1 MKRIFTFSIVL
12 AMMVSISLPV
22 MAAKETYTISELYDQ
37 YNGYHWQGDYET
49 ARKETV
55 HVDVVLS
62 VPQADTI
69 GIYEATK
76 HPPVEG
82 YRVDE
87 SGMKGLE
94 IIGEENFANATAW
107 FSCGWPSEELRR
119 QMEKDAKKKGLGYDN
134 AEEQGYTLYINQ
146 FDMETCYA
154 MNNIMTV
161 QDAWDRINEGILRFF
176 PGEDI
181 EVSPSKVHAV
191 DKAGKFK
198 FNPKTKW
205 DDILVKE
212 APDHPCH
219 LSVQF
224 NQLIH
229 GVPIIMD
236 TEYKEE
242 PYISCSLSSLIQ
254 LGVDEYRYGLHYRL
268 YVPGKAI
275 KKDVRLADPMIVLQW
290 AEDKIQAGLLRS
302 VRTVR
307 LGYELAHVSK
317 KKLELRPV
325 WVIQG
330 DLFKKAKEEPIFP
343 TSGEGIEFANIVFD
357 AQTGKML
364 KAYYPAVY

>member
-1 MKRIFTFSIVL
+1 MERVMKKKIISIMAFMLLLALTSPSYAEKGKFS
-12 AMMVSISLPV
+12 
-22 MAAKETYTISELYDQ
+22 ISELYDQ

-212 APDHPCH
+212 APDHPWQIN
-219 LSVQF
+219 STF
-224 NQLIH
+224 
-229 GVPIIMD
+229 IIF
-236 TEYKEE
+236 
-242 PYISCSLSSLIQ
+242 L
-254 LGVDEYRYGLHYRL
+254 
-268 YVPGKAI
+268 
-275 KKDVRLADPMIVLQW
+275 
-290 AEDKIQAGLLRS
+290 
-302 VRTVR
+302 
-307 LGYELAHVSK
+307 
-317 KKLELRPV
+317 
-325 WVIQG
+325 
-330 DLFKKAKEEPIFP
+330 
-343 TSGEGIEFANIVFD
+343 
-357 AQTGKML
+357 
-364 KAYYPAVY
+364 